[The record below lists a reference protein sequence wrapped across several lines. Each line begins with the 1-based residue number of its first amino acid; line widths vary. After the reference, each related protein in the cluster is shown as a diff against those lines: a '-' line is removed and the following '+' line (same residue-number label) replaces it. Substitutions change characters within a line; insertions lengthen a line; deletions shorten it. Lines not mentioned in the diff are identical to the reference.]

1 MWMNSCTLSGNL
13 VVLEPLSM
21 AHVAALSEVVRD
33 GEGWKLWFANVPSPE
48 KMADYVQSAIAAAKE
63 GNLAFAVRVKE
74 TGQIIGTT
82 RLYNVDATNR
92 RLMIGN
98 TWYAASARRTGINTE
113 CKLLLLQHVF

>member
-21 AHVAALSEVVRD
+21 AHVAALSEAVRD